1 MKVYSERKHTHDNP
15 NVTMMEGTP
24 AIQHDIDGVRVVVS
38 HLGLELVQGLEVN
51 LEGKLVN
58 T

>member
-1 MKVYSERKHTHDNP
+1 
-15 NVTMMEGTP
+15 MMEGTP

-38 HLGLELVQGLEVN
+38 HLGLELVLGLEVN